1 MAHPEPAPGEP
12 KLSGQTIIGELLRN
26 MDLGRFEL
34 AYSVLLPCVFR
45 VYLHPEDHARLQG
58 VMDLIVEDA
67 SRALRSRVAELNR
80 RSSNGV
86 LRRSNKLQK
95 EFKIACRD
103 WIIDLVPDAE
113 VPAGNVEI
121 HSDLAEIAQPGYRG
135 VKTTLTGREPTVTSP
150 RLHLQ
155 EKPVQSEPRRSSER
169 VYAEIRYEDE
179 SGLQTYLVTQ
189 NEVRV
194 GRGGDHQQ
202 MDLVLYASDEVSRDH
217 LLLRR
222 DPATG
227 AFFIVDQS
235 TNGTWLNGRRLKRG
249 VEEVLPEQAQ
259 IKVAEVIELA
269 FEVRK

>member
-1 MAHPEPAPGEP
+1 MAHSEPAPGES

-80 RSSNGV
+80 RSGNGV
-86 LRRSNKLQK
+86 LRRSGKGQK

-150 RLHLQ
+150 R
-155 EKPVQSEPRRSSER
+155 PIQSETRRSSER
-169 VYAEIRYEDE
+169 VYAELRYEDE
-179 SGLQTYLVTQ
+179 SGPQSYLVTQ
-189 NEVRV
+189 NEVRI
-194 GRGGDHQQ
+194 GRGGDHHQT
-202 MDLVLYASDEVSRDH
+202 DLILYASDEVSREH
-217 LLLRR
+217 VLVRR

-249 VEEVLPEQAQ
+249 VDEVLPEQAR

>member
-1 MAHPEPAPGEP
+1 M
-12 KLSGQTIIGELLRN
+12 
-26 MDLGRFEL
+26 
-34 AYSVLLPCVFR
+34 
-45 VYLHPEDHARLQG
+45 
-58 VMDLIVEDA
+58 
-67 SRALRSRVAELNR
+67 
-80 RSSNGV
+80 
-86 LRRSNKLQK
+86 
-95 EFKIACRD
+95 
-103 WIIDLVPDAE
+103 
-113 VPAGNVEI
+113 
-121 HSDLAEIAQPGYRG
+121 
-135 VKTTLTGREPTVTSP
+135 
-150 RLHLQ
+150 
-155 EKPVQSEPRRSSER
+155 
-169 VYAEIRYEDE
+169 YAEIRYQDE
-179 SGLQTYLVTQ
+179 SGPQTYLVTQ